1 MTIVRIQWS
10 VIGISVVYLA
20 VGALLSALCVPADA
34 QQPGKIP
41 HIGFLSL
48 SGANQEA
55 FRQGLRDLGY
65 IEGKNIAIESRT
77 AANRADRL
85 SVLAG
90 ELIDLKVEVIIAA
103 GSQAVRAAQRT
114 TKSIPIVMTSS
125 SDPVGT
131 GFVAS
136 LAHPGGNITGLSILG
151 PDLSTK
157 RLEMLKEIVLGVS
170 RVAVFWNPDD
180 PAAKISLRE
189 TEDAAKALAMH
200 LQMLEIREGR
210 DFQSAFRAANQGRAR
225 ALILLPAPIMATQ
238 AKQIAELAL
247 KNNLPAISPVSE
259 FPNAGGLMS
268 YGANLADL
276 YRRAAT
282 YVDKILKGSRPAEL
296 PIEQPTKFELV
307 INLKAAKQIGVTIPP
322 NVLARADRVIR

>member
-1 MTIVRIQWS
+1 MTVVRSQWS
-10 VIGISVVYLA
+10 VIGISIVYLA
-20 VGALLSALCVPADA
+20 VGALLSALCVPTEA
-34 QQPGKIP
+34 QQSGKIP

-48 SGANQEA
+48 SGANREA

-90 ELIDLKVEVIIAA
+90 ELVDLKVDAIVAA
-103 GSQAVRAAQRT
+103 GSQAVHAAQRT

-136 LAHPGGNITGLSILG
+136 LAHPGGNITGLSLVG

-157 RLEMLKEIVLGVS
+157 RLEMLKEVILGVS

-189 TEDAAKALAMH
+189 TEDAAKAQAMH
-200 LQMLEIREGR
+200 LQILEIREAS
-210 DFQSAFRAANQGRAR
+210 DFESAFRAANKGRAR
-225 ALILLPAPIMATQ
+225 ALILLPAPIVATQ

-282 YVDKILKGSRPAEL
+282 YVDRILKGANPADL
-296 PIEQPTKFELV
+296 PVEQASKFELV
-307 INLKAAKQIGVTIPP
+307 INMRTAKLLDIEVPP
-322 NVLARADRVIR
+322 VLLARADELIE

>member
-1 MTIVRIQWS
+1 MKASKNQPVAMLLVLTAIVF
-10 VIGISVVYLA
+10 
-20 VGALLSALCVPADA
+20 ALCLPAEA

-65 IEGKNIAIESRT
+65 IEGKNIAIEFRT

-90 ELIDLKVEVIIAA
+90 ELIDLKVDVIIAA

-136 LAHPGGNITGLSILG
+136 LAHPGGNITGLSLLG

-170 RVAVFWNPDD
+170 RVLY
-180 PAAKISLRE
+180 S
-189 TEDAAKALAMH
+189 
-200 LQMLEIREGR
+200 G
-210 DFQSAFRAANQGRAR
+210 
-225 ALILLPAPIMATQ
+225 ILTTQ
-238 AKQIAELAL
+238 QQ
-247 KNNLPAISPVSE
+247 
-259 FPNAGGLMS
+259 
-268 YGANLADL
+268 
-276 YRRAAT
+276 R
-282 YVDKILKGSRPAEL
+282 SR
-296 PIEQPTKFELV
+296 
-307 INLKAAKQIGVTIPP
+307 
-322 NVLARADRVIR
+322 

>member
-1 MTIVRIQWS
+1 MKNITSIFFLALS
-10 VIGISVVYLA
+10 VFIPILNIS
-20 VGALLSALCVPADA
+20 SQA
-34 QQPGKIP
+34 QQPGKVP
-41 HIGFLSL
+41 HIGLLSL

-90 ELIDLKVEVIIAA
+90 ELVDLKVDVIVAA
-103 GSQAVRAAQRT
+103 GSQAVHAAQRT

-136 LAHPGGNITGLSILG
+136 LAHPGGNITGLSLVG

-157 RLEMLKEIVLGVS
+157 RLEMLKEVILGVS

-189 TEDAAKALAMH
+189 TEDAAKAQAMH
-200 LQMLEIREGR
+200 LQILEIREAS
-210 DFQSAFRAANQGRAR
+210 DFESAFRAANKGRAR
-225 ALILLPAPIMATQ
+225 ALILLPAPIVATQ
-238 AKQIAELAL
+238 AKQIAEFAL

-282 YVDKILKGSRPAEL
+282 YVDKILKGAKPADL
-296 PIEQPTKFELV
+296 PVEQPTKFELV
-307 INLKAAKQIGVTIPP
+307 INLKTAKQIGLTIPP
-322 NVLARADRVIR
+322 NVLARADRVIK

>member
-1 MTIVRIQWS
+1 MKNITSIFFLALS
-10 VIGISVVYLA
+10 VFIPILNIS
-20 VGALLSALCVPADA
+20 SQA
-34 QQPGKIP
+34 QQPGKVP

-65 IEGKNIAIESRT
+65 IEGKNIAIEFRT

-90 ELIDLKVEVIIAA
+90 ELIDLKVDVIIAA

-114 TKSIPIVMTSS
+114 TKTIPIVMTSS
-125 SDPVGT
+125 SDPVRT
-131 GFVAS
+131 GFVTS
-136 LAHPGGNITGLSILG
+136 LAHPGGNITGLSLLG
-151 PDLSTK
+151 PDVSTK

-189 TEDAAKALAMH
+189 TQDAAKAEAMH
-200 LQMLEIREGR
+200 LQILEIREAS
-210 DFQSAFRAANQGRAR
+210 DFQSAFRAANKGRAR
-225 ALILLPAPIMATQ
+225 ALILLPAPIVATQ

-282 YVDKILKGSRPAEL
+282 YVDRILKGAKPADL

-307 INLKAAKQIGVTIPP
+307 INLKAAKQIGLTIPP
-322 NVLARADRVIR
+322 NMLARADRVIR

>member
-1 MTIVRIQWS
+1 MKKAAVAPAILCAVML
-10 VIGISVVYLA
+10 LA
-20 VGALLSALCVPADA
+20 VAVNAEA
-34 QQPGKIP
+34 QQPGKFP

-136 LAHPGGNITGLSILG
+136 LAHPGGNITGLSLVG

-170 RVAVFWNPDD
+170 RVLY
-180 PAAKISLRE
+180 S
-189 TEDAAKALAMH
+189 
-200 LQMLEIREGR
+200 G
-210 DFQSAFRAANQGRAR
+210 
-225 ALILLPAPIMATQ
+225 ILTTQ
-238 AKQIAELAL
+238 QQ
-247 KNNLPAISPVSE
+247 
-259 FPNAGGLMS
+259 
-268 YGANLADL
+268 
-276 YRRAAT
+276 R
-282 YVDKILKGSRPAEL
+282 SR
-296 PIEQPTKFELV
+296 
-307 INLKAAKQIGVTIPP
+307 
-322 NVLARADRVIR
+322 

>member
-1 MTIVRIQWS
+1 MKNITSIFFLALS
-10 VIGISVVYLA
+10 VFIPILNIS
-20 VGALLSALCVPADA
+20 SQA
-34 QQPGKIP
+34 QQPGKVP

-90 ELIDLKVEVIIAA
+90 ELVDLKVDVIVAA
-103 GSQAVRAAQRT
+103 GSQAVHAAQRT

-200 LQMLEIREGR
+200 LQILEIREAS
-210 DFQSAFRAANQGRAR
+210 DFQSAFRAANQGGAR

-276 YRRAAT
+276 YRRTAI
-282 YVDKILKGSRPAEL
+282 YVDRILKGANPADL
-296 PIEQPTKFELV
+296 PVEQPKKFELV
-307 INLKAAKQIGVTIPP
+307 INLKAAKQIGLMIPP

>member
-1 MTIVRIQWS
+1 MKNITSIFFLALS
-10 VIGISVVYLA
+10 VFMPILNIS
-20 VGALLSALCVPADA
+20 SQA
-34 QQPGKIP
+34 QQPGKVP

-90 ELIDLKVEVIIAA
+90 ELVDLKVDAIVAA
-103 GSQAVRAAQRT
+103 GSQAVHAAQRT

-131 GFVAS
+131 GFAAS

-157 RLEMLKEIVLGVS
+157 RLEMLKEVILGVS

-189 TEDAAKALAMH
+189 TEDAAKAQAMH
-200 LQMLEIREGR
+200 LQILEIREAS
-210 DFQSAFRAANQGRAR
+210 DFESAFRAANKGRAR
-225 ALILLPAPIMATQ
+225 ALILLPAPIVATQ

-276 YRRAAT
+276 YRRTAI
-282 YVDKILKGSRPAEL
+282 YVDRILKGANPADL
-296 PIEQPTKFELV
+296 PIEQPTKFEMV
-307 INLKAAKQIGVTIPP
+307 INLKTAKQIGLTIPA
-322 NVLARADRVIR
+322 NVLARADKVIK

>member
-1 MTIVRIQWS
+1 
-10 VIGISVVYLA
+10 
-20 VGALLSALCVPADA
+20 
-34 QQPGKIP
+34 
-41 HIGFLSL
+41 
-48 SGANQEA
+48 
-55 FRQGLRDLGY
+55 LRDLGY

-90 ELIDLKVEVIIAA
+90 ELIDLKVDVIIAA

-131 GFVAS
+131 GFVTS
-136 LAHPGGNITGLSILG
+136 LAHPGGNITGLSLLG

-200 LQMLEIREGR
+200 LQILEIREAS
-210 DFQSAFRAANQGRAR
+210 DFQSAFRAANQGGAR

-282 YVDKILKGSRPAEL
+282 YVDRILKGAKPADL

-307 INLKAAKQIGVTIPP
+307 INLKAAKQIGLMIPP

>member
-1 MTIVRIQWS
+1 MRVASCQRSLFSKSIA
-10 VIGISVVYLA
+10 LC
-20 VGALLSALCVPADA
+20 ALLFALCISAEA
-34 QQPGKIP
+34 QQPGKVP

-90 ELIDLKVEVIIAA
+90 ELVDLKVDVIVAA

-114 TKSIPIVMTSS
+114 TKTIPIVMTSS
-125 SDPVGT
+125 SDPVRT
-131 GFVAS
+131 GFVTS

-157 RLEMLKEIVLGVS
+157 RLEMLKEVILGVS

-189 TEDAAKALAMH
+189 TEDAAKAQAMH
-200 LQMLEIREGR
+200 LQILEIREAS
-210 DFQSAFRAANQGRAR
+210 DFESAFRAANKGRAR
-225 ALILLPAPIMATQ
+225 ALILLPAPIVATQ

-268 YGANLADL
+268 YGANLPDL

-282 YVDKILKGSRPAEL
+282 YVDKILKGAKPADL
-296 PIEQPTKFELV
+296 PVEQPTKFELV
-307 INLKAAKQIGVTIPP
+307 INLKTAKQIGLTIPP
-322 NVLARADRVIR
+322 NVLARADKIIR

>member
-1 MTIVRIQWS
+1 MKNITSIFFLALS
-10 VIGISVVYLA
+10 VFIPILNIS
-20 VGALLSALCVPADA
+20 SQA
-34 QQPGKIP
+34 QQPGKVP

-90 ELIDLKVEVIIAA
+90 ELVDLKVDVIVAA
-103 GSQAVRAAQRT
+103 GSQAVHAAQRT

-136 LAHPGGNITGLSILG
+136 LAHPGGNITGLSLVG

-157 RLEMLKEIVLGVS
+157 RLEMLKEVVLGVS

-189 TEDAAKALAMH
+189 TEDAAKAQAMH
-200 LQMLEIREGR
+200 LQILEIREAS
-210 DFQSAFRAANQGRAR
+210 DFESAFGPQTKGVRGRSFFCR
-225 ALILLPAPIMATQ
+225 PLSWLLRQ
-238 AKQIAELAL
+238 NRLR
-247 KNNLPAISPVSE
+247 SW
-259 FPNAGGLMS
+259 
-268 YGANLADL
+268 
-276 YRRAAT
+276 R
-282 YVDKILKGSRPAEL
+282 
-296 PIEQPTKFELV
+296 
-307 INLKAAKQIGVTIPP
+307 
-322 NVLARADRVIR
+322 

>member
-1 MTIVRIQWS
+1 MTVDRRRWS
-10 VIGISVVYLA
+10 VISISVVYLT
-20 VGALLSALCVPADA
+20 VGALFSALCAPAAA

-55 FRQGLRDLGY
+55 FLQGLRDLGY
-65 IEGKNIAIESRT
+65 IEGKNIAIDSRV

-85 SVLAG
+85 SALAG
-90 ELIDLKVEVIIAA
+90 ELVAIKVDVIVAA

-136 LAHPGGNITGLSILG
+136 LAHPGGNITGLSLLG

-180 PAAKISLRE
+180 PAAKISLKE
-189 TEDAAKALAMH
+189 TEAAAKALALY
-200 LQMLEIREGR
+200 LQISETRDAS
-210 DFQSAFRAANQGRAR
+210 DFQSAFRTASKERAQ
-225 ALILLPAPIMATQ
+225 ALILLPAPIMSTQ

-247 KNNLPAISPVSE
+247 KNNLPAISTVSE

-268 YGANLADL
+268 YGTNLADS

-282 YVDKILKGSRPAEL
+282 YVDKILKGRKPGDL
-296 PIEQPTKFELV
+296 PVEQPIKFELI
-307 INLKAAKQIGVTIPP
+307 INLKAAKQIGLTIPP
-322 NVLARADRVIR
+322 NMLARADRVIR

>member
-1 MTIVRIQWS
+1 MKNITSIFFLALS
-10 VIGISVVYLA
+10 VFIPILNIS
-20 VGALLSALCVPADA
+20 SQA
-34 QQPGKIP
+34 QQPGKVP

-85 SVLAG
+85 SVLAA
-90 ELIDLKVEVIIAA
+90 ELIDLKVDVIIAA
-103 GSQAVRAAQRT
+103 GSQAVRAAQLR

-131 GFVAS
+131 GFVTS
-136 LAHPGGNITGLSILG
+136 LAHPGGNITGLSLLG

-200 LQMLEIREGR
+200 LQILEIREAS
-210 DFQSAFRAANQGRAR
+210 DFQNAFRAANNGRAR

-282 YVDKILKGSRPAEL
+282 YVDRILKGAKPADL
-296 PIEQPTKFELV
+296 PVEQPTKFELV
-307 INLKAAKQIGVTIPP
+307 INLKTAKQIGLIIPP

>member
-1 MTIVRIQWS
+1 MKNITSIFFLALS
-10 VIGISVVYLA
+10 VFIPILNIS
-20 VGALLSALCVPADA
+20 SQA
-34 QQPGKIP
+34 QQPGKVP

-90 ELIDLKVEVIIAA
+90 ELVDLKVDVIVAA
-103 GSQAVRAAQRT
+103 GSQAVHAAQRT

-136 LAHPGGNITGLSILG
+136 LAHPGGNITGLSLVG

-157 RLEMLKEIVLGVS
+157 RLEMLKEVILGVS

-189 TEDAAKALAMH
+189 TEDAAKAQAMH
-200 LQMLEIREGR
+200 LQILEIREAS
-210 DFQSAFRAANQGRAR
+210 DFESAFRAANKGRAR
-225 ALILLPAPIMATQ
+225 ALILLPAPIVATQ

-268 YGANLADL
+268 YGANLPDL

-282 YVDKILKGSRPAEL
+282 YVDKILKGAKPADL
-296 PIEQPTKFELV
+296 PVEQPTKFELV
-307 INLKAAKQIGVTIPP
+307 INLKTAKQIGLTIPP
-322 NVLARADRVIR
+322 NVLARADKIIR

>member
-1 MTIVRIQWS
+1 MKNITSIFFLALS
-10 VIGISVVYLA
+10 VFIPILNIS
-20 VGALLSALCVPADA
+20 SQA
-34 QQPGKIP
+34 QQPGKVP

-90 ELIDLKVEVIIAA
+90 ELVDLKVDVIVAA
-103 GSQAVRAAQRT
+103 GSQAVHAAQRT

-136 LAHPGGNITGLSILG
+136 LAHPGGNITGLSLVG

-157 RLEMLKEIVLGVS
+157 RLEMLKEVILGVS

-189 TEDAAKALAMH
+189 TEDAAKAQAMH
-200 LQMLEIREGR
+200 LQILEIREAS
-210 DFQSAFRAANQGRAR
+210 DFESAFRAANKGRAR
-225 ALILLPAPIMATQ
+225 ALILLPAPIVATQ

-282 YVDKILKGSRPAEL
+282 YVDKILKGVKPIDL
-296 PIEQPTKFELV
+296 PVEQPTKFELV
-307 INLKAAKQIGVTIPP
+307 LNLKTAKQIGLTIPP
-322 NVLARADRVIR
+322 NMLARADKIIR

>member
-1 MTIVRIQWS
+1 MKNITSIFFLALS
-10 VIGISVVYLA
+10 VFIPILNIS
-20 VGALLSALCVPADA
+20 SQA
-34 QQPGKIP
+34 QQPGKVP

-90 ELIDLKVEVIIAA
+90 ELVDLKVDVIVAA
-103 GSQAVRAAQRT
+103 GSQAVHAAQRT

-136 LAHPGGNITGLSILG
+136 LAHPGGNITGLSLVG

-157 RLEMLKEIVLGVS
+157 RLEMLKEVILGVS

-189 TEDAAKALAMH
+189 TEDAAKAQAMH
-200 LQMLEIREGR
+200 LQILEIREAS
-210 DFQSAFRAANQGRAR
+210 DFESAFRAANKGRAR
-225 ALILLPAPIMATQ
+225 ALILLPAPIVATQ

-282 YVDKILKGSRPAEL
+282 YVDKILKGAKPADL
-296 PIEQPTKFELV
+296 PVEQPTKFELV
-307 INLKAAKQIGVTIPP
+307 INLKTAKQIGLTIPP
-322 NVLARADRVIR
+322 NVLARADKVIK

>member
-1 MTIVRIQWS
+1 MKNITSIFFLALS
-10 VIGISVVYLA
+10 VFIPILNIS
-20 VGALLSALCVPADA
+20 SQA
-34 QQPGKIP
+34 QQPGKVP

-90 ELIDLKVEVIIAA
+90 ELVDLKVDVIVAA
-103 GSQAVRAAQRT
+103 GSQAVHAAQRT

-136 LAHPGGNITGLSILG
+136 LAHPGGNITGLSLVG

-157 RLEMLKEIVLGVS
+157 RLEMLKEVILGVS

-189 TEDAAKALAMH
+189 TEDAAKAQAMH
-200 LQMLEIREGR
+200 LQILEIREAS
-210 DFQSAFRAANQGRAR
+210 DFESAFRAANKGRAR
-225 ALILLPAPIMATQ
+225 ALILLPAPIVATQ

-282 YVDKILKGSRPAEL
+282 YVDKILKGAKPAEL
-296 PIEQPTKFELV
+296 PVEQPTKFELV
-307 INLKAAKQIGVTIPP
+307 INLKTAKQIGLTIPP
-322 NVLARADRVIR
+322 NVLARADKIIK